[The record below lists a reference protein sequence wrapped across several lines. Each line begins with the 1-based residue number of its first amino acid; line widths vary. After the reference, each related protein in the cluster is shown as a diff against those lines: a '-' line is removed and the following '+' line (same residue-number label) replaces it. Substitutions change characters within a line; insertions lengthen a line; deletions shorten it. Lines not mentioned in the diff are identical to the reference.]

1 MLANLYFKKCIQPK
15 DEKRLAAQP
24 APDGV
29 KELVDIRYVDDGHKL
44 HLFDVYRPEEA
55 EGKLPTIVDIHGGA
69 WVYADKELN
78 KKYCMHLAKEG
89 FAVVNLSFRLVPEVN
104 FAGSV
109 KDIFAALEYVKTHA
123 DELGIDL
130 DNMFITGDSA
140 GGHTAAM
147 VVASAESEVLQKLFG
162 GKTPINFSAAGF
174 VCAAFNP
181 GEFVKIPLSGFA
193 LFNGFYGKH
202 FRRKQNWEIYK
213 NYDFANVIPKN
224 MCPSYF
230 ITAFADFLKKQTIE
244 MKKRFDELGIENEMT
259 NFDKP
264 LADGHKL
271 EHVYNVM
278 EPYWEASQI
287 ANKGMCDF
295 FKKYVKR

>member
-1 MLANLYFKKCIQPK
+1 M
-15 DEKRLAAQP
+15 
-24 APDGV
+24 
-29 KELVDIRYVDDGHKL
+29 
-44 HLFDVYRPEEA
+44 
-55 EGKLPTIVDIHGGA
+55 
-69 WVYADKELN
+69 
-78 KKYCMHLAKEG
+78 
-89 FAVVNLSFRLVPEVN
+89 
-104 FAGSV
+104 
-109 KDIFAALEYVKTHA
+109 
-123 DELGIDL
+123 
-130 DNMFITGDSA
+130 
-140 GGHTAAM
+140 
-147 VVASAESEVLQKLFG
+147 
-162 GKTPINFSAAGF
+162 
-174 VCAAFNP
+174 CAAFNP

-213 NYDFANVIPKN
+213 NYDFVNVIPKN

-278 EPYWEASQI
+278 EQYWEASQI

-295 FKKYVKR
+295 FKKHVKR